1 MTPFSLLYG
10 RGGQNQ
16 RKPCANLLRKL
27 SRRDDEWYVVSAS
40 GTVVPDNTADSP
52 ARCDKRSQT
61 STKIHVG
68 KGESQRSELEM
79 DWPRARRTCFNLI
92 APIWR
97 CRFRKLD
104 TCASMVKAAKNRMR
118 QMSPD
123 RSIGRVLGAS
133 FLSSRLILMTT
144 LAAIGGRR
152 ALLVHENPRHVPGPT
167 GRMLSI
173 KRPAWAISPRPPVS
187 APRQSDYVAF
197 LSWLSAGR

>member
-123 RSIGRVLGAS
+123 RSIGRVLGQLPADPHDHAS
-133 FLSSRLILMTT
+133 GNRWAPCSPSSRKSKTCSRPHRSNALDQAAGLGNFAQAAGVGPKTIRLHRVPQ
-144 LAAIGGRR
+144 LAVG
-152 ALLVHENPRHVPGPT
+152 
-167 GRMLSI
+167 
-173 KRPAWAISPRPPVS
+173 WPVTRS
-187 APRQSDYVAF
+187 
-197 LSWLSAGR
+197 